1 MRGCDG
7 GWLLGKRS
15 LRNQVAL
22 RLTGLDLLQ
31 LSLLLVMALAFAGT
45 LAAISAFV
53 VECRRTVGIGWQ
65 LLLAKSLG

>member
-22 RLTGLDLLQ
+22 RLTGLGLLQ
-31 LSLLLVMALAFAGT
+31 LSLLVVMALAFAGT
-45 LAAISAFV
+45 LAAISAFAG
-53 VECRRTVGIGWQ
+53 ECG
-65 LLLAKSLG
+65 